1 MVKESG
7 RYYSFNTGNYIASKF
22 STNRLVWSDGPT
34 VFSGATLP
42 AWINTAVPNFGINFW
57 APDIIEIDGLYHLYY
72 SCSTFGVN
80 TSAIGLVTSPSLG
93 SPVWTDQGP
102 VIQSNGSVNYNAI
115 DPSVLLASNGTLWM
129 AFGSFWD
136 GIKMIELDPAT
147 GKRIATNSPVY
158 SLARRLPSTAIEAAC
173 LIERSNYFYLFVN
186 WDTCC
191 SGLNSTYQIRVGRS
205 TTVTGPY
212 LDRNN
217 LNLYN
222 GGGTLVLE
230 GTGKFVGP
238 GHAGILVEGETNWFT
253 YHYYDATTP
262 NGTAR
267 LAMGRLTWSADGWPQ
282 LTNDWCAFYPFEADA
297 REHRGLFNGTLRN
310 GATVTN
316 EPSRSQVLNLNGST
330 HFATLPIAVA
340 NASTFA
346 AWVKWNGGGAWQR
359 IFDFGNNTNRYLF
372 LTPSNGVT
380 GRLRFGIK
388 SASSSELTIDAPTAL
403 PVNSWCHVAVTLD
416 GSRGLIY
423 LNGKPV
429 ATNNTVPVRPW
440 QVLSRTNYIG
450 ESQFGADPA
459 FNGRIDSLRIYG
471 RALGS
476 DEILRLSEA
485 HPSLAHRFSFSNGA
499 SDSIG
504 TAHGRLDG
512 AAQATNNAL
521 VLDGSPGTYVNLPG
535 GLVTGCSAVTLE
547 FWATFGTNSDWARVF
562 DFGNSSGGSGQD
574 FLFFSPR
581 TDVGTHRLALATS
594 GGVRDHDSP
603 GTLDGQTTHVVCI
616 ADPTTGY
623 TAIYTNGVIESE
635 TNGSLPSLGGVSA
648 ALAYLGRSLF
658 SADPWLNATID
669 EFRIYH
675 GRLTP
680 DEIAIDHAAGAD
692 ELAIPVQLSVSND
705 PAGLAFSWP
714 AYAAGF
720 DLESSASVGPD
731 AVWNPV
737 AEMPTLRD
745 DAYRLTLLPAE
756 TTRFFRL
763 HR

>member
-1 MVKESG
+1 
-7 RYYSFNTGNYIASKF
+7 
-22 STNRLVWSDGPT
+22 
-34 VFSGATLP
+34 
-42 AWINTAVPNFGINFW
+42 
-57 APDIIEIDGLYHLYY
+57 
-72 SCSTFGVN
+72 
-80 TSAIGLVTSPSLG
+80 
-93 SPVWTDQGP
+93 
-102 VIQSNGSVNYNAI
+102 
-115 DPSVLLASNGTLWM
+115 
-129 AFGSFWD
+129 
-136 GIKMIELDPAT
+136 
-147 GKRIATNSPVY
+147 
-158 SLARRLPSTAIEAAC
+158 
-173 LIERSNYFYLFVN
+173 
-186 WDTCC
+186 
-191 SGLNSTYQIRVGRS
+191 
-205 TTVTGPY
+205 
-212 LDRNN
+212 
-217 LNLYN
+217 
-222 GGGTLVLE
+222 
-230 GTGKFVGP
+230 
-238 GHAGILVEGETNWFT
+238 
-253 YHYYDATTP
+253 
-262 NGTAR
+262 
-267 LAMGRLTWSADGWPQ
+267 
-282 LTNDWCAFYPFEADA
+282 
-297 REHRGLFNGTLRN
+297 
-310 GATVTN
+310 
-316 EPSRSQVLNLNGST
+316 
-330 HFATLPIAVA
+330 
-340 NASTFA
+340 
-346 AWVKWNGGGAWQR
+346 
-359 IFDFGNNTNRYLF
+359 
-372 LTPSNGVT
+372 
-380 GRLRFGIK
+380 
-388 SASSSELTIDAPTAL
+388 
-403 PVNSWCHVAVTLD
+403 LD